1 MRAVRVH
8 VVAVGP
14 AAIALRERAA
24 PDLGSGLAAL
34 GARHDLDARDDQE
47 RRAQHGHHYQQA
59 DHQLL
64 RDKMDSDHLRLLR
77 ERKWQMEKE
86 FPAEARRPETVDRQ
100 IKDYSIQ
107 EKALEQKLGGREVQ

>member
-1 MRAVRVH
+1 MRRWIEIAS
-8 VVAVGP
+8 AILLILGMIIG
-14 AAIALRERAA
+14 AAAWF
-24 PDLGSGLAAL
+24 
-34 GARHDLDARDDQE
+34 DARYAKAAD
-47 RRAQHGHHYQQA
+47 QQA

>member
-1 MRAVRVH
+1 MRRWIEIISTILIIFGMIIG
-8 VVAVGP
+8 VA
-14 AAIALRERAA
+14 AWF
-24 PDLGSGLAAL
+24 
-34 GARHDLDARDDQE
+34 DARYAKAAD
-47 RRAQHGHHYQQA
+47 QQA

-64 RDKMDSDHLRLLR
+64 RDKLDSDHLRLLR